1 MTARMTKRAE
11 TSGRSDDNPET
22 MKTRVENYY
31 LQTLPVV
38 DFYKKFGKVSQ
49 IDATGSIAEVYEQ
62 SKRAVLPQCVC
73 LLGPKAAGK
82 TTIGNELSNRTN
94 AKLVDFNEFLLKHG
108 LHGQDDE
115 VVAA

>member
-31 LQTLPVV
+31 AMTLPVV
-38 DFYKKFGKVSQ
+38 DYYRKFGKVSQ
-49 IDATGSIAEVYEQ
+49 IDASGSIADVYEQ
-62 SKRAVLPQCVC
+62 SKRAVLPQCIC

-82 TTIGNELSNRTN
+82 TTIGTALSQRTN
-94 AKLVDFNEFLLKHG
+94 AKLIDFNDFLMRHG
-108 LHGQDDE
+108 LHG
-115 VVAA
+115 